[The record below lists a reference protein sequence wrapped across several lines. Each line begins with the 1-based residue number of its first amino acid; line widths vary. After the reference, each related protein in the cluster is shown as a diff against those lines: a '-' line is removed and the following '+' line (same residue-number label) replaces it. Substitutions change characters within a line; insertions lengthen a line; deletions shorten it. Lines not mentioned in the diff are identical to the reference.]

1 MTKVEIIQKALEDKK
16 ATNIEVLDVAEQTSL
31 ADYFVVASCQ
41 STVQVRACVDEI
53 EEKLEEAGFEINHK
67 EGYRG
72 GSWIL
77 VDCGDVIVHVM
88 QHEMREFYAIER
100 LWDDDGNV
108 DESEEEL
115 ILKEQIYKW
124 RVTTLKLLKKYGRIS
139 GKKQVHSTLKQ
150 TAKSLNF
157 IQ

>member
-31 ADYFVVASCQ
+31 ADYFVASCQ

-100 LWDDDGNV
+100 LWDDVGNV
-108 DESEEEL
+108 DESEEE
-115 ILKEQIYKW
+115 
-124 RVTTLKLLKKYGRIS
+124 
-139 GKKQVHSTLKQ
+139 
-150 TAKSLNF
+150 
-157 IQ
+157 